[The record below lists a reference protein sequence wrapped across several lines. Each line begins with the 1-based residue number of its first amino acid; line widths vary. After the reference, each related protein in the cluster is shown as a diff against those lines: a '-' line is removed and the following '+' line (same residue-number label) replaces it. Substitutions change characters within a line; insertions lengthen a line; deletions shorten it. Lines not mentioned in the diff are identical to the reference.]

1 MSPPQLGLP
10 GGEAWVG
17 WSGQKVGWPLGISA
31 RFPPLSATLGQRML
45 AEPQRPSTVASHSSA
60 PWAP

>member
-10 GGEAWVG
+10 EGLGWAGVG
-17 WSGQKVGWPLGISA
+17 RRWLAAYISA
-31 RFPPLSATLGQRML
+31 RFPLSATLGQRML

-60 PWAP
+60 PLGL